1 MKFSYKKLQDYIK
14 EPLPAVDV
22 LREKI
27 IFHAF
32 EVESVE
38 DLGAGDYEL
47 DIKIL
52 PDRAHDAK
60 DERGMAREIAALFGL
75 NLVDPDSYDKASVAQ
90 IDFSL
95 EKISALLGREISED
109 DIKTVFDA
117 YHYHYELKPPLSK
130 EVPSLRGGGVGVTLF
145 VPPWRTD
152 LKHIYDIA
160 DEIGRY
166 VGYETISAVLPNLPK
181 VTKHDDEF
189 EYIVAKKF
197 EMISQGYHEVMTYSL
212 TKKGDYQ
219 VAKGPKGKDFLRTN
233 LLDGLR
239 AAYVVNKNNEELLPN
254 QSSKI
259 FEIGKVFPKSGEEL
273 HVAWIDAKGEHEEIL
288 TTHQS
293 SETLEQHLRPT
304 GTSSERGG
312 HFTMWSEYP
321 FMTRDVAVWVPEGT
335 TPEAVSSIIAAQ
347 AGGLAVKPPRLF
359 DQFTKDGRTSFGFR
373 LVFQAMDKTLT
384 DEELAPVMDNVY
396 ASLKEQGWE
405 IR

>member
-1 MKFSYKKLQDYIK
+1 MKFSLKKLQSYIK
-14 EPLPAVDV
+14 EPLPSVDV

-38 DLGAGDYEL
+38 GDEF
-47 DIKIL
+47 DIKVL
-52 PDRAHDAK
+52 PDRAFDAK

-75 NLVDPDSYDKASVAQ
+75 NLIDPDSYDHTIAPQVV
-90 IDFSL
+90 FSL
-95 EKISALLGREISED
+95 AKMALFLGREIAEFD
-109 DIKTVFDA
+109 TKKVFDA
-117 YHYHYELKPPLSK
+117 YHYHYEINDDT
-130 EVPSLRGGGVGVTLF
+130 VTFF
-145 VPPWRTD
+145 VPPWRND
-152 LKHIYDIA
+152 LYHTLDIC

-166 VGYETISAVLPNLPK
+166 LGYETVPAVLPELPK
-181 VTKHDDEF
+181 VTEHDPEF
-189 EYIVAKKF
+189 ESIVAKKL

-239 AAYVVNKNNEELLPN
+239 IAYATNKQHEELLPN

-273 HVAWIDAKGEHEEIL
+273 HVAWIDTKGEHEEVLVL
-288 TTHQS
+288 TQ
-293 SETLEQHLRPT
+293 PT
-304 GTSSERGG
+304 DTVNPLHSRGEG
-312 HFTMWSEYP
+312 SGPQKFTMWSEYP

-335 TPEAVSSIIAAQ
+335 TPETVSSLIAAQ
-347 AGGLAVKPPRLF
+347 AGELAVKPPRLF
-359 DQFTKDGRTSFGFR
+359 DQFSKEGRTSYGFR
-373 LVFQAMDKTLT
+373 LVFQAMGRTLT
-384 DEELAPVMDNVY
+384 DDEVSPIMDQVY
-396 ASLKEQGWE
+396 TALKTQGWE

>member
-1 MKFSYKKLQDYIK
+1 MKFSLKKLQSYIK

-22 LREKI
+22 VREEI

-47 DIKIL
+47 DIKVL

-75 NLVDPDSYDKASVAQ
+75 NLHEPDTYDTDSAPKITFSIEQVA
-90 IDFSL
+90 
-95 EKISALLGREISED
+95 KLLGREVSED

-117 YHYHYELKPPLSK
+117 YHYHYKIQPPLSE
-130 EVPSLRGGGVGVTLF
+130 EVPSLRGGGVTLY
-145 VPPWRTD
+145 VPTWRPD
-152 LKHIYDIA
+152 LIHIYDVC
-160 DEIGRY
+160 DELGRFL
-166 VGYETISAVLPNLPK
+166 GYETVPAVLPNLPK

-189 EYIVAKKF
+189 ESIVAKKF

-239 AAYVVNKNNEELLPN
+239 AAYFVNKNNEELLPN

-273 HVAWIDAKGEHEEIL
+273 HVAWIDTKGEHEEIL
-288 TTHQS
+288 DLNQAS
-293 SETLEQHLRPT
+293 GILEQHLRPT

-312 HFTMWSEYP
+312 RFTMWSEYP
-321 FMTRDVAVWVPEGT
+321 FMTRDVAVWVPQEVT
-335 TPEAVSSIIAAQ
+335 AEAVATIITNQ
-347 AGGLAVKPPRLF
+347 AGDLATKSPRLF
-359 DQFTKDGRTSFGFR
+359 DQFTKEGRTSYGFR
-373 LVFQAMDKTLT
+373 LVFQSMEKTLT
-384 DEELAPVMDNVY
+384 DDELGPIMDRVY
-396 ASLKEQGWE
+396 SALTAQGWE

>member
-1 MKFSYKKLQDYIK
+1 MKFSLKKLQSYIK

-32 EVESVE
+32 EVESIE
-38 DLGAGDYEL
+38 GDEF
-47 DIKIL
+47 DIKVL
-52 PDRAHDAK
+52 PDRAFDAK

-75 NLVDPDSYDKASVAQ
+75 NLVDPDTYDQTTAPQVV
-90 IDFSL
+90 FSL
-95 EKISALLGREISED
+95 AKMTLFLGREITAP

-117 YHYHYELKPPLSK
+117 YHYHYEINDDA
-130 EVPSLRGGGVGVTLF
+130 VTFF
-145 VPPWRTD
+145 VPPWRND
-152 LKHIYDIA
+152 LYHTLDIC

-166 VGYETISAVLPNLPK
+166 LGYETVPAVLPELPK
-181 VTKHDDEF
+181 IAEHDKEF
-189 EYIVAKKF
+189 ESIVAKKI
-197 EMISQGYHEVMTYSL
+197 EMISQGYHEAMTYSL

-239 AAYVVNKNNEELLPN
+239 AAYAVNKKNEELLPN

-273 HVAWIDAKGEHEEIL
+273 HVAWIDAKGEHEISL
-288 TTHQS
+288 PL
-293 SETLEQHLRPT
+293 LE
-304 GTSSERGG
+304 GG
-312 HFTMWSEYP
+312 NSALPSGGSTQRFTMWSEYP

-335 TPEAVSSIIAAQ
+335 TPETVSSLIAEQ
-347 AGGLAVKPPRLF
+347 AGELAVKPPRLF
-359 DQFTKDGRTSFGFR
+359 DQFTKEGRTSYGFR
-373 LVFQAMDKTLT
+373 LVFQAMDRTLT
-384 DEELAPVMDNVY
+384 DEELNPIMENVY
-396 ASLKEQGWE
+396 TKLKDQNWE

>member
-32 EVESVE
+32 EVESIE
-38 DLGAGDYEL
+38 KINDDYEI

-60 DERGMAREIAALFGL
+60 DERGMTREIAALCGL
-75 NLVDPDSYDKASVAQ
+75 NLVDPDTYDQTTAPQVV
-90 IDFSL
+90 FSL
-95 EKISALLGREISED
+95 AKITSFLGREISES
-109 DIKTVFDA
+109 DIKKVFDA
-117 YHYHYELKPPLSK
+117 YHYHYEIN
-130 EVPSLRGGGVGVTLF
+130 GDTITFF
-145 VPPWRTD
+145 VPPWRND
-152 LKHIYDIA
+152 LYHTLDIC

-166 VGYETISAVLPNLPK
+166 LGYETIPAVLPNLPK
-181 VTKHDDEF
+181 VTEHNPEF
-189 EYIVAKKF
+189 EMIVAKKF

-239 AAYVVNKNNEELLPN
+239 AAYVINKNNEELLPN

-288 TTHQS
+288 AMTPS
-293 SETLEQHLRPT
+293 LNEIVLLSNNLR
-304 GTSSERGG
+304 SLKFE
-312 HFTMWSEYP
+312 MWSEYP

-335 TPEAVSSIIAAQ
+335 DPEAVSSIIAAQ
-347 AGGLAVKPPRLF
+347 AGELAIKKPRLF
-359 DQFTKDGRTSFGFR
+359 DRFTKDGRTSFGFR

-384 DEELAPVMDNVY
+384 DEELTPIMDTIY
-396 ASLKEQGWE
+396 RSLKEQGWE

>member
-1 MKFSYKKLQDYIK
+1 MKFSLKKLQSYIK

-38 DLGAGDYEL
+38 GDEL
-47 DIKIL
+47 DIKVL

-60 DERGMAREIAALFGL
+60 DERGMAREIAALFRL
-75 NLVDPDSYDKASVAQ
+75 NLVDPDTYDQPTAPQVV
-90 IDFSL
+90 FSL
-95 EKISALLGREISED
+95 AKMTLFLGREITAS

-117 YHYHYELKPPLSK
+117 YHYHYEIN
-130 EVPSLRGGGVGVTLF
+130 GDTVTFF
-145 VPPWRTD
+145 VPPWRND
-152 LKHIYDIA
+152 LYHTLDIC

-166 VGYETISAVLPNLPK
+166 LGYETVPAVLPELPK
-181 VTKHDDEF
+181 VTEHDKEF
-189 EYIVAKKF
+189 ESIVAKKF
-197 EMISQGYHEVMTYSL
+197 EMISQGYHEAMTYSL

-239 AAYVVNKNNEELLPN
+239 TAYAVNKKNEELLPN

-273 HVAWIDAKGEHEEIL
+273 HVAWIDAKGEHEISL
-288 TTHQS
+288 PL
-293 SETLEQHLRPT
+293 LEGGDSALPSGG
-304 GTSSERGG
+304 GTQR
-312 HFTMWSEYP
+312 FTMWSEYP

-335 TPEAVSSIIAAQ
+335 TPETVSDLITAQ
-347 AGGLAVKPPRLF
+347 AGELAVKPPRLF
-359 DQFTKDGRTSFGFR
+359 DQFTKEGRTSYGFR
-373 LVFQAMDKTLT
+373 LVFQAMDRTLT
-384 DEELAPVMDNVY
+384 DEELNPIMENVY
-396 ASLKEQGWE
+396 TKLKDQNWE